1 MKTFEL
7 NIVLNQKEAGHS
19 TCPIFPYD
27 IWMERKMGL
36 VLYRWYCYLVGK
48 MVLTHPALGRLR
60 QEDSMFQSSLGSQRD
75 IVSNKITEEKKKLA
89 VISHLETIV
98 IEWESVPI
106 TPMFEYLVPSWWNCL
121 GRIKKKWSCGG
132 GGGLFGVGLE
142 VSEDWCHSQYALIF
156 QPSPSH
162 PFTQPS
168 WNYKPS

>member
-7 NIVLNQKEAGHS
+7 KIVLNQKEAGHS

-27 IWMERKMGL
+27 IWMERKIGL

-75 IVSNKITEEKKKLA
+75 IVSNKITEEKKKNLA

-106 TPMFEYLVPSWWNCL
+106 TPMLEYLVPSWWNCL
-121 GRIKKKWSCGG
+121 GRIKKSGLVVVVGG
-132 GGGLFGVGLE
+132 YLGWVLKFQKIGV
-142 VSEDWCHSQYALIF
+142 I
-156 QPSPSH
+156 PSMP
-162 PFTQPS
+162 
-168 WNYKPS
+168 